1 MAELI
6 AKTPCDGLLPLD
18 IGGVTLTEV
27 TPAVLTLIAPW
38 REQDRALD
46 AALRAAHDLGLPGPG
61 RATGKSGNRA
71 IWFGQGQIMLV
82 GPEPD
87 ATLADHAALTD
98 QSDGWAVVD
107 LEGDAVPDVLARL
120 VPVDL
125 RPTVFRR
132 GHTARTQLDH
142 MHVSLTR
149 LGVRRW
155 RIMAFRSMA
164 RTLVHELQ
172 TAMEAVAARG

>member
-6 AKTPCDGLLPLD
+6 AKTPCDGLLPLQ
-18 IGGVTLTEV
+18 IGGVRLTEV
-27 TPAVLTLIAPW
+27 PPAALTLISPW
-38 REQDRALD
+38 PGRDRALD
-46 AALRAAHDLGLPGPG
+46 AVLRAAHDLGLPGPG
-61 RATGKSGNRA
+61 RATGRSGKRA
-71 IWFGQGQIMLV
+71 IWFGRGQILLA
-82 GPEPD
+82 GPDPD
-87 ATLADHAALTD
+87 AALAEHAALSD

-107 LEGDAVPDVLARL
+107 LEGDAAPVVLARL

-132 GHTARTQLDH
+132 GHTARTQLGQL
-142 MHVSLTR
+142 HVSLTR

-164 RTLVHELQ
+164 HTLVHELQ